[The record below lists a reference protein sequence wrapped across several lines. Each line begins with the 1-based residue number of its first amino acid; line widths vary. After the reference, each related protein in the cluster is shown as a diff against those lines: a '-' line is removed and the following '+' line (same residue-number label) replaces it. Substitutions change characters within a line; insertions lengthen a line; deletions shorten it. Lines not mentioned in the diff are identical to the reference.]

1 MGQCSS
7 SAVRYDILTAHKK
20 TVSHVYLLIAFIE
33 TTDWTIYNEYHPLM
47 NSGLSIRSDINSLL
61 CALTLSDTMNSSTL
75 WEDCVEPLPL
85 KIRSHD
91 CGIC

>member
-33 TTDWTIYNEYHPLM
+33 ATDWTIYNEYRPIM
-47 NSGLSIRSDINSLL
+47 NGGLSIRSDINSLL
-61 CALTLSDTMNSSTL
+61 CVVSLRELNSL
-75 WEDCVEPLPL
+75 FL
-85 KIRSHD
+85 IQ
-91 CGIC
+91 